1 MHALSN
7 ILKAPIPSLSSD
19 DDELSVSLSS
29 LSLLS
34 LLLSE
39 LMFPSE
45 SLDETTE
52 RKRTEKMEKLRMAHT
67 ASEQHEVCMLGVV
80 ILV

>member
-7 ILKAPIPSLSSD
+7 ILKALIPSLSSD

-52 RKRTEKMEKLRMAHT
+52 CKRTEKMEKLRMAHT